1 MSPQAEGGWKEGCGK
16 RDQTE
21 GPLLLVAALQEEVG
35 RLSSTR
41 EPERDMDRR
50 SRALPSLTRASQ
62 LGVAAKEAG
71 PGSALC
77 QEEGSVSRGGRRSQR
92 GAVRETPP
100 YPLRYPYR
108 RARGPGMT
116 DEVHNDKEEEPAPRL
131 EISPSLQNLR
141 CH

>member
-1 MSPQAEGGWKEGCGK
+1 MVAE
-16 RDQTE
+16 
-21 GPLLLVAALQEEVG
+21 LQEEVG

-50 SRALPSLTRASQ
+50 SCALQSLMRASP

-77 QEEGSVSRGGRRSQR
+77 QEEGSVTRGGRRSQH

-100 YPLRYPYR
+100 YPLRYPYGTGTR
-108 RARGPGMT
+108 PWYDR
-116 DEVHNDKEEEPAPRL
+116 
-131 EISPSLQNLR
+131 
-141 CH
+141 